1 MPPRWSSTS
10 RADGNYTAR
19 QLLAGGFD
27 LRNTAARLGHSGG
40 GATTQRHYADPLP
53 EVDRRAAAYLS
64 QLTAGHHLLTP
75 AQALAYVRAR
85 CGRPDGHRPGLSGSG
100 RATLSSFPGKAGHTA
115 RPDTVNP
122 VKGTLARRILLGAL
136 AVAASVVA
144 VLTTTSPSPARAVS
158 DAGTAVSPHV
168 VIVGLSGSAL
178 E

>member
-40 GATTQRHYADPLP
+40 GATTLRHYADPLP

-75 AQALAYVRAR
+75 L
-85 CGRPDGHRPGLSGSG
+85 RPWRTSG
-100 RATLSSFPGKAGHTA
+100 RAAACPMGTA
-115 RPDTVNP
+115 RACP
-122 VKGTLARRILLGAL
+122 GLAG
-136 AVAASVVA
+136 
-144 VLTTTSPSPARAVS
+144 PP
-158 DAGTAVSPHV
+158 
-168 VIVGLSGSAL
+168 
-178 E
+178 